1 MLQVYFKNK
10 PDTVTDGCFAN
21 RMQNSGLVPCG
32 IPIEEEEKAGKEGD
46 SGVYSELGSSVKG
59 AW

>member
-21 RMQNSGLVPCG
+21 RMQHSSWYLVEFQLKRKRRQG
-32 IPIEEEEKAGKEGD
+32 RRVIV
-46 SGVYSELGSSVKG
+46 GVYSELGSSVKG

>member
-21 RMQNSGLVPCG
+21 RTQHSSWYLVEFQLKRKRRQGRRVIVGCTQ
-32 IPIEEEEKAGKEGD
+32 
-46 SGVYSELGSSVKG
+46 SWG
-59 AW
+59 AL

>member
-21 RMQNSGLVPCG
+21 RTQHSSWYLVEFQLKRRRV
-32 IPIEEEEKAGKEGD
+32 IV
-46 SGVYSELGSSVKG
+46 GVYSELGSSVKG